1 MTTPTIESPPEQ
13 VKQQKQTNPTGAKP
27 APADTAK
34 AAANDAAKPTV
45 VNSAQPAAGDS
56 AELTVTVTAKPTVA
70 DGANQAA
77 ADSAKLTVTFTAKPA
92 PADGANQA
100 AADGTTPAPA
110 DTAKAAANDA
120 AKPAATDG
128 AKPAVANSAN
138 PDTAE
143 SEKKPAD
150 EKAKQAADEK
160 AKHEADE
167 KAKQEADEKAK
178 QAATRRRLILM
189 IVAGVVLIAAAILI
203 WEVFFAAPAVP
214 ASIVVVSGRIEGDD
228 SAVASKTTGRIL
240 EVRVREGDSV
250 NAGDTIATLD
260 DAQIRARE
268 DQARDALS
276 EAESK
281 RMAAEEQIAV
291 LQEQL
296 AQSRMQ
302 VGQSKLDT
310 EGHVGQAEADLA
322 TAQSELAQQLAAY
335 QIAAFN
341 RDAYTRLAKTG
352 AVSEQ
357 QGLQASTTADQQ
369 LAVVTASRRRVE
381 ASRSQLTTAEA
392 TLSNPGIRES
402 QVASVRRQI
411 AEQEA
416 EVASATAQTEQAQ
429 AELAEA
435 EDNRK
440 DLTIRAPF
448 SGTVVTRGAEPG
460 EEVVAGTAVIT
471 LLDLSKVYLR
481 GFVPEGQIGK
491 VKVGQSARVYLDS
504 NSKKPIYAYVSRIDP
519 QATFT
524 PENTYFRDDRV
535 KQVVGLKLQLIGG
548 FGFAKPGMPVDGEV
562 LVQGDKWPKVRR

>member
-1 MTTPTIESPPEQ
+1 MTTPTAESATEQAEQKKQAEPP
-13 VKQQKQTNPTGAKP
+13 GAKADP
-27 APADTAK
+27 GESGKLAVTDTAK
-34 AAANDAAKPTV
+34 TTV
-45 VNSAQPAAGDS
+45 AAG
-56 AELTVTVTAKPTVA
+56 
-70 DGANQAA
+70 ANPAA
-77 ADSAKLTVTFTAKPA
+77 ADSA
-92 PADGANQA
+92 
-100 AADGTTPAPA
+100 
-110 DTAKAAANDA
+110 
-120 AKPAATDG
+120 
-128 AKPAVANSAN
+128 NSD
-138 PDTAE
+138 PAE
-143 SEKKPAD
+143 SEKK
-150 EKAKQAADEK
+150 AADEK
-160 AKHEADE
+160 AKEAADE
-167 KAKQEADEKAK
+167 KTK
-178 QAATRRRLILM
+178 QAATRRRLILT
-189 IVAGVVLIAAAILI
+189 IVAGVVLVAAALLI
-203 WEVFFAAPAVP
+203 WKIFFAAPRIP
-214 ASIVVVSGRIEGDD
+214 NSIVVVSGRIEGDD

-240 EVRVREGDSV
+240 EVRVREGDTV

-276 EAESK
+276 EAIAKGE
-281 RMAAEEQIAV
+281 AAQEQIAV

-296 AQSRMQ
+296 EQSRLQ

-322 TAQSELAQQLAAY
+322 TAQSELAQQQAAY

-357 QGLQASTTADQQ
+357 QGLQASTAADQQ
-369 LAVVTASRRRVE
+369 AAVVAASKRRVE
-381 ASRSQLTTAEA
+381 SSQGALTTAEA
-392 TLSNPGIRES
+392 SLANPGIRES
-402 QVASVRRQI
+402 QVVSVRRQI
-411 AEQEA
+411 AQQEA
-416 EVASATAQTEQAQ
+416 EVASAAAQTQQAR

-435 EDNRK
+435 GDNRK

-460 EEVVAGTAVIT
+460 EVLVAGTAVIT
-471 LLDLSKVYLR
+471 LLDLTKVYLR

-491 VKVGQSARVYLDS
+491 VKVGQSARVFLDS
-504 NSKKPIYAYVSRIDP
+504 SSQKPIYAYVSRIDP

-562 LVQGDKWPKVRR
+562 LVQGDKWPKVRRK

>member
-1 MTTPTIESPPEQ
+1 MTTPTLESTPEQ
-13 VKQQKQTNPTGAKP
+13 AEQKKQTDPPGAKP
-27 APADTAK
+27 DPAE
-34 AAANDAAKPTV
+34 
-45 VNSAQPAAGDS
+45 SARLA
-56 AELTVTVTAKPTVA
+56 VTDTAKPTVA
-70 DGANQAA
+70 DGANPAA
-77 ADSAKLTVTFTAKPA
+77 AESAK
-92 PADGANQA
+92 
-100 AADGTTPAPA
+100 
-110 DTAKAAANDA
+110 
-120 AKPAATDG
+120 
-128 AKPAVANSAN
+128 
-138 PDTAE
+138 PDPAE
-143 SEKKPAD
+143 SEKKAAD

-160 AKHEADE
+160 T
-167 KAKQEADEKAK
+167 K
-178 QAATRRRLILM
+178 QATTRRRLILM
-189 IVAGVVLIAAAILI
+189 IVAGVVLIAAALLI
-203 WEVFFAAPAVP
+203 WKIFFAVP
-214 ASIVVVSGRIEGDD
+214 RIPNSIVVVSGRIEGDD

-250 NAGDTIATLD
+250 NAGDTIAVLD

-276 EAESK
+276 DAEAKS
-281 RMAAEEQIAV
+281 AAAQEQIAV

-296 AQSRMQ
+296 QQSRMQ

-310 EGHVGQAEADLA
+310 EGHVAQAQADLA
-322 TAQSELAQQLAAY
+322 AAQSELAQQQAAY

-369 LAVVTASRRRVE
+369 AAVVAASKRRVE
-381 ASRSQLTTAEA
+381 ASQGELTTAEA
-392 TLSNPGIRES
+392 SLSNPGIRES
-402 QVASVRRQI
+402 QVVSVRRQI
-411 AEQEA
+411 SQQEA
-416 EVASATAQTEQAQ
+416 EVASVAALTQQAH

-460 EEVVAGTAVIT
+460 EVVVAGTAVIT
-471 LLDLSKVYLR
+471 LLDLTRVYLR

-491 VKVGQSARVYLDS
+491 VKVGQSARIFLDS
-504 NSKKPIYAYVSRIDP
+504 SSQKPIYAYVSRIDP

-535 KQVVGLKLQLIGG
+535 KQVVGLKLQLIEG

-562 LVQGDKWPKVRR
+562 LVLGDKWPKVRRK

>member
-1 MTTPTIESPPEQ
+1 MTTPTLEGTPEQ
-13 VKQQKQTNPTGAKP
+13 AEQKKQTDPSGEKP
-27 APADTAK
+27 APADTTEP
-34 AAANDAAKPTV
+34 AANDAAM
-45 VNSAQPAAGDS
+45 PAGSDS
-56 AELTVTVTAKPTVA
+56 
-70 DGANQAA
+70 
-77 ADSAKLTVTFTAKPA
+77 AKPA
-92 PADGANQA
+92 PAEGEKK
-100 AADGTTPAPA
+100 AAD
-110 DTAKAAANDA
+110 
-120 AKPAATDG
+120 
-128 AKPAVANSAN
+128 
-138 PDTAE
+138 
-143 SEKKPAD
+143 
-150 EKAKQAADEK
+150 Q
-160 AKHEADE
+160 

-178 QAATRRRLILM
+178 QEADDKTKKAATRQRLILM
-189 IVAGVVLIAAAILI
+189 IVGGVVLIAAAILI
-203 WEVFFAAPAVP
+203 WEIFFAPRIP
-214 ASIVVVSGRIEGDD
+214 KSIVVVSGRIEGDD

-240 EVRVREGDSV
+240 EVRVREGDTV
-250 NAGDTIATLD
+250 NAGDTIAVLD

-276 EAESK
+276 EAEAK
-281 RMAAEEQIAV
+281 GMAAQEQIAV

-322 TAQSELAQQLAAY
+322 TAQAELAQQQAAY

-341 RDAYTRLAKTG
+341 SDAYTRLAKTG

-369 LAVVTASRRRVE
+369 AAVVSASKRRVE
-381 ASRSQLTTAEA
+381 ASQSALTTAQA
-392 TLSNPGIRES
+392 SLSNPGIRES
-402 QVASVRRQI
+402 QVASDRRQI
-411 AEQEA
+411 AQQEA
-416 EVASATAQTEQAQ
+416 EVASAAAQTELAR

-435 EDNRK
+435 GDNRK

-448 SGTVVTRGAEPG
+448 SGTVVTRAAEPG
-460 EEVVAGTAVIT
+460 EVVVAGSAVIT

-491 VKVGQSARVYLDS
+491 VKVGQSARVFLDS
-504 NSKKPIYAYVSRIDP
+504 SSKEPIYAYVSRIDP

-562 LVQGDKWPKVRR
+562 LVQGDKWPKERRK

>member
-13 VKQQKQTNPTGAKP
+13 VEQGKRPDQPNGAKP
-27 APADTAK
+27 
-34 AAANDAAKPTV
+34 V
-45 VNSAQPAAGDS
+45 V
-56 AELTVTVTAKPTVA
+56 
-70 DGANQAA
+70 
-77 ADSAKLTVTFTAKPA
+77 ADSAKP
-92 PADGANQA
+92 A
-100 AADGTTPAPA
+100 AA
-110 DTAKAAANDA
+110 
-120 AKPAATDG
+120 DG
-128 AKPAVANSAN
+128 AKPAAANGAK
-138 PDTAE
+138 PDTTE
-143 SEKKPAD
+143 SDKKA
-150 EKAKQAADEK
+150 
-160 AKHEADE
+160 ADE

-178 QAATRRRLILM
+178 QAVTRRRLILM
-189 IVAGVVLIAAAILI
+189 IVAGVILIVAAILV
-203 WEVFFAAPAVP
+203 WKLFFAPHIP
-214 ASIVVVSGRIEGDD
+214 KSIVVVSGRIEGDD

-250 NAGDTIATLD
+250 NAGDTIAILD

-281 RMAAEEQIAV
+281 RIAAEEQIAV

-302 VGQSKLDT
+302 VGQSRLDT
-310 EGHVGQAEADLA
+310 DGHVGQAEADLA
-322 TAQSELAQQLAAY
+322 TAQAELAQQQAAY

-369 LAVVTASRRRVE
+369 FAVVTASRRRVE
-381 ASRSQLTTAEA
+381 ASQSELTTAEA
-392 TLSNPGIRES
+392 TLSNPSIRVS
-402 QVASVRRQI
+402 QVASARRQI

-416 EVASATAQTEQAQ
+416 EAASATAQTEQAQ

-460 EEVVAGTAVIT
+460 EVVVAGTAVIT

-504 NSKKPIYAYVSRIDP
+504 NSKQPIYAYVSRIDP

>member
-1 MTTPTIESPPEQ
+1 MTTPTAESAPEQ
-13 VKQQKQTNPTGAKP
+13 AEQEKRTDPP
-27 APADTAK
+27 S
-34 AAANDAAKPTV
+34 AKPT
-45 VNSAQPAAGDS
+45 PADS
-56 AELTVTVTAKPTVA
+56 AKFTVTVTANPTVSV
-70 DGANQAA
+70 GANQAA
-77 ADSAKLTVTFTAKPA
+77 ADNAKP
-92 PADGANQA
+92 
-100 AADGTTPAPA
+100 
-110 DTAKAAANDA
+110 
-120 AKPAATDG
+120 
-128 AKPAVANSAN
+128 N
-138 PDTAE
+138 PEE
-143 SEKKPAD
+143 SEKK
-150 EKAKQAADEK
+150 AADEK
-160 AKHEADE
+160 AKKDADE
-167 KAKQEADEKAK
+167 KTK

-189 IVAGVVLIAAAILI
+189 IVAGVVLIAAAIFI
-203 WEVFFAAPAVP
+203 WEVFFAAPRIP
-214 ASIVVVSGRIEGDD
+214 KSIVVVSGRIEGDD

-240 EVRVREGDSV
+240 EIRVREGDSV

-276 EAESK
+276 EAEAK
-281 RMAAEEQIAV
+281 GAAAQEQIAI
-291 LQEQL
+291 LEEQL
-296 AQSRMQ
+296 QQSRLQ

-310 EGHVGQAEADLA
+310 EGHVGQAQADLA
-322 TAQSELAQQLAAY
+322 AAQSELAQQQAAF
-335 QIAAFN
+335 QIAFFN
-341 RDAYTRLAKTG
+341 KEAYTRLAKTG

-369 LAVVTASRRRVE
+369 AAVVVASKRRVE
-381 ASRSQLTTAEA
+381 SSQGALTTAEA
-392 TLSNPGIRES
+392 SLSNPGIRES
-402 QVASVRRQI
+402 QVVSVRRQI
-411 AEQEA
+411 AQQEA
-416 EVASATAQTEQAQ
+416 EVASAAAQTELAR

-435 EDNRK
+435 GDNRK

-460 EEVVAGTAVIT
+460 EVVVAGTAVIT

-491 VKVGQSARVYLDS
+491 VRVGQSARIYLDS
-504 NSKKPIYAYVSRIDP
+504 SSKKPIYAYVSRIDP